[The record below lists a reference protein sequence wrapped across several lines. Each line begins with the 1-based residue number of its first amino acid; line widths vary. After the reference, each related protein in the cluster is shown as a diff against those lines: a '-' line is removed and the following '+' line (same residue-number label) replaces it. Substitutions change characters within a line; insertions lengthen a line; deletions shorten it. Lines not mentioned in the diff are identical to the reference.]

1 MKRIFLSVLAAVA
14 LGLASC
20 APVTQHAAMPGA
32 AFQGPRLESTDFVSF
47 DGTRL
52 PLERWEPKGE
62 PWAVIVGLH
71 GMNDYANA
79 FHLAAPEWA
88 KQGIATYAYD
98 QRGFGRTAQRGIW
111 AGSKLME
118 EDLRTL
124 TALVRAKYPHAII
137 AVAGISIGGAVA
149 IEAFASDRPPAADRL
164 VLLAPAVW
172 GWQSQPAPQ
181 QLVLW
186 LAAHSIFRGVEL
198 TLPRSWIAKYL
209 ATDNL
214 PELRRMSEDP
224 NIIFGARPDALYGAT
239 NAMQRAWWSTGRI
252 TVPTLYA
259 YGFKDRI
266 VPKRP
271 SAEAASRL
279 RADFRSAYYKNGHH
293 LLLVDLERDKV
304 IEDVAA
310 FIRDPHARLPSG
322 APPIPPPP
330 GAKRTHP

>member
-1 MKRIFLSVLAAVA
+1 VA
-14 LGLASC
+14 
-20 APVTQHAAMPGA
+20 QHAAVPGA
-32 AFQGPRLESTDFVSF
+32 AFQGPRLERTDFVSF
-47 DGTRL
+47 DGARL
-52 PLERWEPKGE
+52 PLRRWAPKGE

-79 FHLAAPEWA
+79 FHLAGPRWA

-98 QRGFGRTAQRGIW
+98 QRGFGRTAHRGIW
-111 AGSKLME
+111 AGGALMQ

-124 TALVRAKYPHAII
+124 TGLVRERYPHAVI

-172 GWQSQPAPQ
+172 GWATQPPSQQIA
-181 QLVLW
+181 LW
-186 LAAHSIFRGVEL
+186 IAAHSVLRGVVL
-198 TLPRSWIAKYL
+198 TLPKSWITKYL

-224 NIIFGARPDALYGAT
+224 NIILGARPDALYGAMNT
-239 NAMQRAWWSTGRI
+239 MQRAWWSMGRVG
-252 TVPTLYA
+252 VPTFYA

-271 SAEAASRL
+271 SAAAASRL

-304 IEDVAA
+304 IGDVAA
-310 FIRDPHARLPSG
+310 FIRDPAAPLPSG
-322 APPIPPPP
+322 APPIPPPRGVLP
-330 GAKRTHP
+330 DSPR